1 MKKIINQHVEVKGD
15 ITAKSYGGAIRVN
28 EEIKE
33 SKSGTYFDCWFRGV
47 TLDQGQFNL
56 YNCVGEIVV
65 GENATVR
72 AYNCPQLH
80 AQTEYPE
87 HLFVNGEA
95 IIYDANSTSEYINRE
110 RPNGL
115 VGEEIT
121 ALEQYNDMYKYFV
134 VWGSF
139 GGETA
144 MQIVAVE
151 DGAVDLSKFDKITK
165 IVGVSK

>member
-1 MKKIINQHVEVKGD
+1 MKKIINQHVEVLGD
-15 ITAKSYGGAIRVN
+15 ITAKTYGGALHIN
-28 EEIKE
+28 EEVKE
-33 SKSGTYFDCWFRGV
+33 SHSGTYMDCWFRDI
-47 TLDQGQFNL
+47 TLEEGQFNL
-56 YNCVGEIVV
+56 YNCVGDIIV

-80 AQTEYPE
+80 ASTEYPE
-87 HLFVNGEA
+87 HLFVGDET
-95 IIYDANSTSEYINRE
+95 IIYDANATSEYINRE
-110 RPNGL
+110 RPNGI

-121 ALEQYNDMYKYFV
+121 DLEEYNDAYKYFV

-151 DGAVDLSKFDKITK
+151 DGTVNLSKFDKITK

>member
-1 MKKIINQHVEVKGD
+1 MKQTIYQSVNVLGD
-15 ITAKSYGGAIRVN
+15 ITAQSYGEALHIN
-28 EEIKE
+28 KEIKE
-33 SKSGTYFDCWFRGV
+33 SHSGTYMDCWFRGV
-47 TLDQGQFNL
+47 TLEEGQFNM

-121 ALEQYNDMYKYFV
+121 ALERYNDMYKYFV

-144 MQIVAVE
+144 MQIIAVE
-151 DGAVDLSKFDKITK
+151 DGTVDLSKFNKITK